1 MPTGCVLTTGRQL
14 DCKDFIGGI
23 RTVLFQAVADYSPT
37 YGGAGGNILTSIA
50 ADTLF
55 RYELAK
61 GTGSFVET
69 IQTAPENGT
78 IFYEGAVNIK
88 LHKLSAADR
97 DEIRLLVR
105 NRLVVYILD
114 NNNNQWVIGE
124 TNGAELSAGTGS
136 TGAALGDLNG
146 YDLTFTSQEQQPMR
160 NAGVFTTNP
169 FDNITNATISPA
181 Y

>member
-1 MPTGCVLTTGRQL
+1 MACNLTIGRQL
-14 DCKDFIGGI
+14 DCKDYIGGI
-23 RTVLFQAVADYSPT
+23 RTVMFQVVADYAPT
-37 YGGAGGNILTSIA
+37 YSGNVLASIA
-50 ADTLF
+50 ADTVY

-61 GTGSFVET
+61 GTGSFTET

-78 IFYEGAVNIK
+78 IFYEGAVNLK
-88 LHKLSAADR
+88 LHKLSATWR
-97 DEIRLLVR
+97 DEIKLLVQ

-146 YDLTFTSQEQQPMR
+146 YDLTFTSQEPEPMR
-160 NAGVFTTNP
+160 NAGTYTTNP
-169 FDNITNATISPA
+169 FDNVTNLTPSPA

>member
-1 MPTGCVLTTGRQL
+1 MPTGCTLTTGRQL

-23 RTVLFQAVADYSPT
+23 RTVLFQAVADYTPT
-37 YGGAGGNILTSIA
+37 YTGNVLSNIA
-50 ADTLF
+50 ADTVF

-61 GTGSFVET
+61 GVGNFTET
-69 IQTAPENGT
+69 IQTAPEAGT
-78 IFYEGAVNIK
+78 IFYEGAVNMK

-105 NRLVVYILD
+105 QRLVIYILD

-124 TNGAELSAGTGS
+124 TNGAELSAGTAS
-136 TGAALGDLNG
+136 TGSALGDLNG

-160 NAGVFTTNP
+160 NAGTFTTNP
-169 FDNITNATISPA
+169 FDNLAALTVSPA